1 MQTTLKCLLPALS
14 LFFFSLLLPVRAN
27 AVGTQDIFTFIFPA
41 PALYQSLRAIL
52 PLPIEQ
58 QSSTFKG
65 KLSLD
70 SIDKLRIHDDI
81 ISLHGIVSGKNLSM
95 QTMIAGQKIRLKL
108 GHVTLPLSCD
118 LHMRFDKIRQQLFVT
133 PQFKP
138 SEKKT
143 GGNGDAIMPLLAAFG
158 GREYPLDLSGL
169 QSINP
174 TIGKR
179 NLTLKLKPVQVTT
192 KNNQLILGLRPEKKK
207 SH

>member
-1 MQTTLKCLLPALS
+1 MKATIKYLFSAL
-14 LFFFSLLLPVRAN
+14 LFFTLLSPVRVN
-27 AVGTQDIFTFIFPA
+27 ATGMQDIFTFIFPA
-41 PALYQSLRAIL
+41 PALYQSLQAIL

-58 QSSTFKG
+58 QSSSFKG

-70 SIDKLRIHDDI
+70 SIDKLKIHDDI
-81 ISLHGIVSGKNLSM
+81 ISLHGIVSGKDLSM
-95 QTMIAGQKIRLKL
+95 HTEIAGQKIKLKL
-108 GHVTLPLSCD
+108 GHVTLPLFCD
-118 LHMRFDKIRQQLFVT
+118 LHLRFDKVKQQLFVT

-138 SEKKT
+138 SKTKT

-174 TIGKR
+174 TIGR
-179 NLTLKLKPVQVTT
+179 RDLALKLKPVQVTT

-207 SH
+207 SR